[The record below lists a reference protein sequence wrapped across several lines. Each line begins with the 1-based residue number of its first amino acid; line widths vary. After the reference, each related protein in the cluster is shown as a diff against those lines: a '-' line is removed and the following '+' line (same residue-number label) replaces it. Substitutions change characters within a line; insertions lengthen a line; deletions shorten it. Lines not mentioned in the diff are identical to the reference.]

1 MYLNVTNQNSLKRR
15 KVPYNS
21 RVFRRYPTSS
31 PLEASVG
38 SAVGCSVE
46 APVAAEAADQI
57 SLVAVLMD
65 EVVLLQ
71 LMIAIDAETV
81 FAHTLDSSHEQ
92 ICTPIECTFLPANCY
107 NTESLHAMADH
118 LPPNTLS
125 PRTPDVGSVPERL
138 GSPS

>member
-1 MYLNVTNQNSLKRR
+1 MTQHSGTVLTHAPRR
-15 KVPYNS
+15 MAPDSS

-65 EVVLLQ
+65 EPVLLQ
-71 LMIAIDAETV
+71 LMIATAAETV
-81 FAHTLDSSHEQ
+81 FAHMLDSSHEQ
-92 ICTPIECTFLPANCY
+92 ICTFLPGNRY
-107 NTESLHAMADH
+107 SIE
-118 LPPNTLS
+118 
-125 PRTPDVGSVPERL
+125 
-138 GSPS
+138 